1 MRRQPPPVEA
11 KPVPAAGELAW
22 PVPPSDRRVVVEVL
36 NGTSRTGLARLAAR
50 LLRAEGLDVI
60 AVGNADT
67 TIAETRVIV
76 RRGSGD
82 GARDAVRALRAGRV
96 STATDTLRRVD
107 LTVLL
112 GDDFR
117 PVTPVHP

>member
-1 MRRQPPPVEA
+1 M
-11 KPVPAAGELAW
+11 
-22 PVPPSDRRVVVEVL
+22 L

-117 PVTPVHP
+117 PVTPIHP

>member
-1 MRRQPPPVEA
+1 M
-11 KPVPAAGELAW
+11 
-22 PVPPSDRRVVVEVL
+22 L

-76 RRGSGD
+76 RRETVVPREVDEVWRLVSDPAQLPRWWPGVSRVEDHPASASTGD
-82 GARDAVRALRAGRV
+82 GSV
-96 STATDTLRRVD
+96 SR
-107 LTVLL
+107 
-112 GDDFR
+112 
-117 PVTPVHP
+117 